1 MLIPSTLNNDVVVS
15 LCIVFEGDCI
25 SIDIGQNWL
34 LDTHSWPV
42 GVSKFSLSTMG
53 DMS

>member
-1 MLIPSTLNNDVVVS
+1 MLISSALNNDVVVS
-15 LCIVFEGDCI
+15 LCIVFEGDCV

-34 LDTHSWPV
+34 LDTHIRPV
-42 GVSKFSLSTMG
+42 RVGKFSLSTMG